1 MIRNYSRSRRN
12 ILLTTA
18 AFSTVLLLLFVFR
31 NRQTAAAQL
40 PWSYTNLYGHSPPTA
55 DYEEKDICHAYGY
68 HQFQHPDGED
78 GKRKVFDLFLLSSEL
93 DWLEIRLN
101 TLAPHVDYFVIV
113 ESATTF
119 TGMAKPLHLKENWD
133 RFAEFHEKIV
143 YKVIEDPGPELG
155 ASTWQHEDFFRNS
168 LFYSAFP
175 MDKAREGVDVVMVSD
190 IDEIPKPA
198 TVDVLK
204 HCEFPDRLTLQSR
217 FYYYSFQWEHIGPQ
231 WPHPQATTFR
241 GREGTISPNAL
252 RNGIGGSWWS
262 RWWNKGYMRN
272 AGWHCSSGF
281 NTLKAMKEKM
291 ASFSHTPWNTEA
303 NRDSKTIV
311 NRVRKG
317 EDLFGRAGEMYK
329 RVEENKDVPEYVMH
343 RPDVFGYL
351 LDRDD
356 ESAGFSDWPAVRG
369 V

>member
-1 MIRNYSRSRRN
+1 
-12 ILLTTA
+12 
-18 AFSTVLLLLFVFR
+18 
-31 NRQTAAAQL
+31 
-40 PWSYTNLYGHSPPTA
+40 
-55 DYEEKDICHAYGY
+55 
-68 HQFQHPDGED
+68 
-78 GKRKVFDLFLLSSEL
+78 
-93 DWLEIRLN
+93 
-101 TLAPHVDYFVIV
+101 
-113 ESATTF
+113 
-119 TGMAKPLHLKENWD
+119 
-133 RFAEFHEKIV
+133 
-143 YKVIEDPGPELG
+143 
-155 ASTWQHEDFFRNS
+155 
-168 LFYSAFP
+168 
-175 MDKAREGVDVVMVSD
+175 
-190 IDEIPKPA
+190 
-198 TVDVLK
+198 
-204 HCEFPDRLTLQSR
+204 
-217 FYYYSFQWEHIGPQ
+217 
-231 WPHPQATTFR
+231 
-241 GREGTISPNAL
+241 
-252 RNGIGGSWWS
+252 
-262 RWWNKGYMRN
+262 MRN